1 VCGSVE
7 GGRDQPLGGGGGTSR
22 LSRKATVEKG
32 RVPAYVNQT
41 QREMRVDSAKLTS
54 TARNTM
60 RQIPRLPII
69 APPSSWVPSQILGEI
84 PEAPRRVTVSLGS
97 FRSTPPLC
105 QFPPELLSL
114 SGACHPPT
122 CSGIRTR
129 HSCCPA
135 QCLPMLSMM
144 YMQKQ
149 SSI

>member
-1 VCGSVE
+1 ME
-7 GGRDQPLGGGGGTSR
+7 GGRDQPLGGGEGMGR

-32 RVPAYVNQT
+32 RVPAYVTQT

-60 RQIPRLPII
+60 RRYHRQ
-69 APPSSWVPSQILGEI
+69 A
-84 PEAPRRVTVSLGS
+84 LGS
-97 FRSTPPLC
+97 HLRSRGDSRGAEARHCHSRLLPVHPPLC

-114 SGACHPPT
+114 SGACHPPS

-129 HSCCPA
+129 QTCCPA
-135 QCLPMLSMM
+135 QCVPMLSMM

-149 SSI
+149 SI